1 MYYTLYCTHSSPCT
15 ALTPHLHHMPCMQ
28 VVDMSDIIVLAVKPQ
43 VVTEVLQEVR
53 GRLVGDKVVVSIA
66 AGITLSM

>member
-1 MYYTLYCTHSSPCT
+1 
-15 ALTPHLHHMPCMQ
+15 MPCMQ